1 MADEPDPLPDA
12 DPPLDEGEGDDE
24 EDGGFELCAPGAG
37 VLTGRPADGDDVWLA
52 AWLPPAVAPLP

>member
-12 DPPLDEGEGDDE
+12 DPPLDEGDGDDE

-37 VLTGRPADGDDVWLA
+37 VLTGRPADGDDV
-52 AWLPPAVAPLP
+52 